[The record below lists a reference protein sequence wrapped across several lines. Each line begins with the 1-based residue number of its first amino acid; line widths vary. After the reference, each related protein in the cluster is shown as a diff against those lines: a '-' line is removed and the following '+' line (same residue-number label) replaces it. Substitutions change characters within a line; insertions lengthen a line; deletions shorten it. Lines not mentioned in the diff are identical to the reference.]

1 MQLFETIQTQL
12 TAGQADVVAQ
22 LVQQALDEGNSPK
35 DILEGALL
43 PAMDVVGDKF
53 KNNQVFLPEV
63 LIAARAMNA
72 GTNVLR
78 PLLVG
83 ENAEKKGVA
92 VAGTVKGD
100 MHDIGKNLV
109 RMLMEGKGITVIDLG
124 ANVAPEKFLAAVK
137 EHNADIVVCSALL
150 STTMGEMK
158 NVVELFKAEGLR
170 DKVKIMV
177 GGAPVTQE
185 FCEQVGADVYT
196 PDAASAANWAAEYLE
211 SKKA

>member
-1 MQLFETIQTQL
+1 MQIFEEIKTQL
-12 TAGQADVVAQ
+12 TAGQADAVAQ
-22 LVQQALDEGNSPK
+22 LVQQALDEGQGPK

-43 PAMDVVGDKF
+43 PAMDVVGEKF
-53 KNNQVFLPEV
+53 KNGNVFLPEV

-72 GTNVLR
+72 GTTVLR

-83 ENAEKKGVA
+83 ENAEQKGVA
-92 VAGTVKGD
+92 VTGTVKGD

-109 RMLMEGKGITVIDLG
+109 RMLFEGKGITVVDLG

-137 EHNADIVVCSALL
+137 EHNADIVACSALL

-158 NVVELFKAEGLR
+158 NIVDLFEREGMR

-185 FCEQVGADVYT
+185 YCDQIGADAYT

>member
-12 TAGQADVVAQ
+12 TAGQADIVAQ

>member
-1 MQLFETIQTQL
+1 MQLFETIQAQL
-12 TAGQADVVAQ
+12 TAGQADAVAQ

-83 ENAEKKGVA
+83 ENAESKGVA

-109 RMLMEGKGITVIDLG
+109 RMLMEGKGITVVDLG
-124 ANVAPEKFLAAVK
+124 ANVAPEKYLAAVK

-158 NVVELFKAEGLR
+158 NVIDLFEREGMR

-185 FCEQVGADVYT
+185 FCDEIGADAYT

>member
-1 MQLFETIQTQL
+1 MQIFEEIKTQL
-12 TAGQADVVAQ
+12 TAGQADAVAQ
-22 LVQQALDEGNSPK
+22 LVQQALDEGQGPK

-43 PAMDVVGDKF
+43 PAMDVVGEKF
-53 KNNQVFLPEV
+53 KNGNVFLPEV

-72 GTNVLR
+72 GTTVLR

-83 ENAEKKGVA
+83 ENAEQKGVA

-109 RMLMEGKGITVIDLG
+109 RMLMEGKGITVVDLG

-158 NVVELFKAEGLR
+158 NVVDLFEREGLR

-185 FCEQVGADVYT
+185 FCDQIGADAYT

>member
-1 MQLFETIQTQL
+1 MQLFETIQAQL

-43 PAMDVVGDKF
+43 PAMDVVGEKF

-83 ENAEKKGVA
+83 ENAESKGVA

-109 RMLMEGKGITVIDLG
+109 RMLMEGKGITVVDLG
-124 ANVAPEKFLAAVK
+124 ANVAPEKYLAAVK

-158 NVVELFKAEGLR
+158 NVIDLFEREGMR

-185 FCEQVGADVYT
+185 FCDQIGADAYT
-196 PDAASAANWAAEYLE
+196 PDAASAANWADAYLE

>member
-1 MQLFETIQTQL
+1 MQIFEEIKTQL
-12 TAGQADVVAQ
+12 TAGQANAVAQ
-22 LVQQALDEGNSPK
+22 LVQQALDEGQDPK

-43 PAMDVVGDKF
+43 PAMDVVGEKF
-53 KNNQVFLPEV
+53 KNGNVFLPEV

-72 GTNVLR
+72 GTTVLR

-83 ENAEKKGVA
+83 ENAEQKGVA
-92 VAGTVKGD
+92 VTGTVKGD

-109 RMLMEGKGITVIDLG
+109 RMLFEGKGITVVDLG
-124 ANVAPEKFLAAVK
+124 ANVAPEKFLAAAK
-137 EHNADIVVCSALL
+137 EHNADIIACSALL

-158 NVVELFKAEGLR
+158 NIVDLFEREGMR
-170 DKVKIMV
+170 DKVKIMI

-185 FCEQVGADVYT
+185 FCDQIGADVYT

-211 SKKA
+211 SKRA

>member
-1 MQLFETIQTQL
+1 MQIFEEIKTQL
-12 TAGQADVVAQ
+12 TAGQADAVAQ
-22 LVQQALDEGNSPK
+22 LVQQALDEGQGPK

-43 PAMDVVGDKF
+43 PAMDVVGEKF
-53 KNNQVFLPEV
+53 KNGNVFLPEV

-72 GTNVLR
+72 GTTVLR

-83 ENAEKKGVA
+83 ENAEQKGVA

-109 RMLMEGKGITVIDLG
+109 RMLMEGKGITVVDLG

-150 STTMGEMK
+150 STTMGEMM
-158 NVVELFKAEGLR
+158 NVVDLFEREGLR

-185 FCEQVGADVYT
+185 FCDQIGADAYT

>member
-1 MQLFETIQTQL
+1 MQLFETIQAQL
-12 TAGQADVVAQ
+12 TAGQADAVAQ

-43 PAMDVVGDKF
+43 PAMDVVGEKF

-83 ENAEKKGVA
+83 ENAESKGVA

-109 RMLMEGKGITVIDLG
+109 RMLMEGKGITVVDLG
-124 ANVAPEKFLAAVK
+124 ANVAPEKYLAAVK

-158 NVVELFKAEGLR
+158 NVVDLFEREGMR

-185 FCEQVGADVYT
+185 FCDEIGADAYT

>member
-1 MQLFETIQTQL
+1 MQIFEEIKTQL
-12 TAGQADVVAQ
+12 TAGQADAVAQ
-22 LVQQALDEGNSPK
+22 LVQQALDEGQGPK

-43 PAMDVVGDKF
+43 PAMDVVGEKF
-53 KNNQVFLPEV
+53 KNGNVFLPEV

-72 GTNVLR
+72 GTTVLR

-83 ENAEKKGVA
+83 ENAEQKGVA

-109 RMLMEGKGITVIDLG
+109 RMLMEGKGITVVDLG

-158 NVVELFKAEGLR
+158 NVVDLFEREGMR

-185 FCEQVGADVYT
+185 FCDQIGADAYT

>member
-124 ANVAPEKFLAAVK
+124 ANVAPEKFLAAAK

-196 PDAASAANWAAEYLE
+196 PDAASAATWAAEYLE

>member
-1 MQLFETIQTQL
+1 MQLFETIQAQL

>member
-1 MQLFETIQTQL
+1 MQIFEEIKTQL
-12 TAGQADVVAQ
+12 TAGQADAVAQ
-22 LVQQALDEGNSPK
+22 LVQQALDEGQGPK

-43 PAMDVVGDKF
+43 PAMDVVGEKF
-53 KNNQVFLPEV
+53 KNGNVFLPEV

-72 GTNVLR
+72 GTTVLR

-83 ENAEKKGVA
+83 ENAEQKGVA
-92 VAGTVKGD
+92 VTGTVKGD

-109 RMLMEGKGITVIDLG
+109 RMLFEGKGITVVDLG

-137 EHNADIVVCSALL
+137 EHNADIVACSALL

-158 NVVELFKAEGLR
+158 NIVDLFEREGMR
-170 DKVKIMV
+170 DKVRIMV

-185 FCEQVGADVYT
+185 FCDQIGADAYT